1 MKFKLFIAALFMASM
16 GFCAQAQTC
25 CPQTQPQDSAVV
37 LKAPV
42 KTGNNVADIK
52 AVFNYVKAKFLAC
65 ESIAD
70 VAALENDKV
79 FMTLEKD
86 MEKMLSELTPEQ
98 QAEISEWLEKPENN
112 VEAVIAAKM
121 QQLMPDDAKE

>member
-1 MKFKLFIAALFMASM
+1 MKFKLFITTLFVAAV

-25 CPQTQPQDSAVV
+25 CPQPQDSTVT